1 MAKEISSTTHQI
13 VEVKK
18 QVEESV
24 VVMDFESFDE
34 KFRKRLISNAF
45 DKKCLEAMQRFGVM
59 VIDTFA
65 NGTYQVGPRFKQT
78 EICQILMD
86 DDMRQDYINKLYDM
100 EELLRTKYESGRL
113 KTMAIPAPTKEKKTG
128 GTWSVYYGGYEKE
141 GVSPV
146 RYETKPKMLERY
158 TTNVVVNYVVGANRR
173 SLKGNNTKIAL
184 GFLQRVKLMR
194 TIAEEINAEQRVGKD
209 EYQRV
214 MNVLLKVN
222 DDGQT
227 YYSMLTDPDS
237 LGYRPINV
245 VNFNGSRRIVTH
257 PDTKVLQ
264 KNMVAIV
271 EKLPN
276 LTQDAKKNTQFGT
289 YYWPRDAELSILD
302 IAIGDNFLLLESET
316 IGNMAVAA
324 YMDLLGNIGIGQ
336 VVSDSK
342 FIQNGNADE
351 SVRSLAAR
359 QAPQLCFSSFVPI
372 KYNEENTSDG
382 KVETGNEVFEFLT
395 IKSSFELTKQLLNK
409 VPTGKISG
417 KCLVDPY
424 SGSVISFSSG
434 LHLSSALE
442 SMNRSSLLDSYV
454 RGTIEDKPPKIPARL
469 PIIEEVE
476 EMEEVK
482 KMEDVKK
489 MEEE

>member
-1 MAKEISSTTHQI
+1 MAKEKSSTNHQI

-34 KFRKRLISNAF
+34 KLRNRIINNAF
-45 DKKCLEAMQRFGVM
+45 DQKCLEAMQRFGVM

-65 NGTYQVGPRFKQT
+65 NGTYQVGPNFKKT
-78 EICQILMD
+78 EICQILMND
-86 DDMRQDYINKLYDM
+86 ELRQDYINKLYDI
-100 EELLRTKYESGRL
+100 EELLRTKYESGTRKL
-113 KTMAIPAPTKEKKTG
+113 IAIPAPTKAKKTG
-128 GTWSVYYGGYEKE
+128 DTWSVYYGGYEKDS
-141 GVSPV
+141 GSPV
-146 RYETKPKMLERY
+146 RYETKPKMLEQY
-158 TTNVVVNYVVGANRR
+158 TTNIVVSYVVGANRR
-173 SLKGNNTKIAL
+173 SLQGSNAKIVLA
-184 GFLQRVKLMR
+184 FLQRVILMR
-194 TIAEEINAEQRVGKD
+194 TIAEEINKQQQVGQD
-209 EYQRV
+209 GYQRV
-214 MNVLLKVN
+214 MNVLLKTN
-222 DDGQT
+222 DDGET
-227 YYSMLTDPDS
+227 YYSVLTDPDS
-237 LGYRPINV
+237 LGYRPISVLNID
-245 VNFNGSRRIVTH
+245 GSRRIVTH

-271 EKLPN
+271 KKLPN
-276 LTQDAKKNTQFGT
+276 LTQDARKNTQFGT
-289 YYWPRDAELSILD
+289 YYWPRDAELNILD
-302 IAIGDNFLLLESET
+302 IAIGDNFILLESET

-372 KYNEENTSDG
+372 KYSEENTSDG
-382 KVETGNEVFEFLT
+382 KVETGSEVYQFLT
-395 IKSSFELTKQLLNK
+395 FKNNFEITKQLLNK
-409 VPTGKISG
+409 VPTKGMTG

-424 SGSVISFSSG
+424 SGSVIPFLSEA
-434 LHLSSALE
+434 HLSNALD

-454 RGTIEDKPPKIPARL
+454 RGTIEDKPPKLPARL

>member
-1 MAKEISSTTHQI
+1 MAKEISSTNHQI

-34 KFRKRLISNAF
+34 KLKTRIINNAF
-45 DKKCLEAMQRFGVM
+45 DRRCLEAMQRFGIM

-65 NGTYQVGPRFKQT
+65 NGTCQVGPRFKQT

-86 DDMRQDYINKLYDM
+86 DDMRQDYINKLSDM
-100 EELLRTKYESGRL
+100 EELLSTRLQFGKL

-128 GTWSVYYGGYEKE
+128 GTWSMYYGGYEKE

-146 RYETKPKMLERY
+146 RYETNSKMLEKY
-158 TTNVVVNYVVGANRR
+158 TTDVAVNYVVGANRR

-184 GFLQRVKLMR
+184 TFLRRVKLMR
-194 TIAEEINAEQRVGKD
+194 KIAEEIDAEQRVGKN

-214 MNVLLKVN
+214 MNVLLRIN
-222 DDGQT
+222 DDDQT

-237 LGYRPINV
+237 TGYRPINV
-245 VNFNGSRRIVTH
+245 ANINGGRRIVTH

-289 YYWPRDAELSILD
+289 YYWPRDAELDILE
-302 IAIGDNFLLLESET
+302 IAIGDNFLLLESEI

-359 QAPQLCFSSFVPI
+359 QAPQICFSSFVPI
-372 KYNEENTSDG
+372 KYVEENTSSG
-382 KVETGNEVFEFLT
+382 KIEIGNEVHKFLT
-395 IKSSFELTKQLLNK
+395 LKNNYEISKELLNK
-409 VPTGKISG
+409 VPTKEMTG
-417 KCLVDPY
+417 KCLIDPY
-424 SGSVISFSSG
+424 SGSVIPFLSE
-434 LHLSSALE
+434 LHLSNALE
-442 SMNRSSLLDSYV
+442 AMNRSSLIDSYV
-454 RGTIEDKPPKIPARL
+454 RGTIEDKPPKLPARL